1 MAINHPEVQIANA
14 IPPLDAVSTRKGTT
28 FQASVYDASYARRS
42 AYLKL
47 LKLEDIAREVLC
59 AVLARMLG
67 LPIQQAFYVHVEPA
81 IVPGHRTG
89 NRYNLAFGLERE
101 HHMTFR
107 IANDQ
112 INDAI
117 RRWPEALVCG
127 VFDEWIFNGDR
138 LPKNLLFARNG
149 VYWMIDHDEALP
161 NSAQP
166 IDVCHS
172 QILHLLSEEKTELE
186 LHRIKRDALIVVQ
199 QLKGINWDDVRKF
212 VFTGDVATTG
222 IDSHFEKYISF
233 LRQRIDHMPEILT
246 QSLGIKQLN
255 MKLENYIASEDREEK
270 KS

>member
-1 MAINHPEVQIANA
+1 MAINHPGVQIATA
-14 IPPLDAVSTRKGTT
+14 MQPLDAIPTRKGTT
-28 FQASVYDASYARRS
+28 FESWINDAYNTRRR
-42 AYLKL
+42 AFLKL

-67 LPIQQAFYVHVEPA
+67 LPIKQAFYVHVEPA

-101 HHMTFR
+101 RYPTFR

-112 INDAI
+112 INEEI
-117 RRWPEALVCG
+117 RRWPESLACG
-127 VFDEWIFNGDR
+127 VFDEWIFNSDR
-138 LPKNLLFARNG
+138 LPKNLMFARNG

-166 IDVCHS
+166 ADVCYS
-172 QILHLLSEEKTELE
+172 QILHLLSDGKAELE
-186 LHRIKRDALIVVQ
+186 LHRIRREALGVVE
-199 QLKGINWDDVRKF
+199 QLKYIDWNEVKKF
-212 VFTGDVATTG
+212 VFPQDVATYG
-222 IDSHFEKYISF
+222 IESHFEKYISF
-233 LRQRIDHMPEILT
+233 LRQRIEHMPDILT

-255 MKLENYIASEDREEK
+255 MKLDKHINLDDREEK